1 MRPNVAYTKILELH
15 LHMQNY
21 QPTSAKIRVLLVFI
35 LSALVFYAGYRFA
48 LTPNASSREGTSL
61 GSILDLIS
69 KRYVDTINAA
79 DLESKTLQ
87 SILQELDPHS
97 VYIDAKDVTR
107 ANEGLVGNF
116 QGIGVE
122 FLIYKDTVRILK
134 CIPGGPSEKA
144 GLHAGDCILNVFS
157 KSRKQ
162 ITLMGKETTED
173 SVFKYLRGPESSKI
187 EMEIYRFGAKKP
199 EKITLERAEIPIES
213 IDCAFF
219 IKPYKIGRAHV

>member
-1 MRPNVAYTKILELH
+1 MRPNVTYTKILELH

-21 QPTSAKIRVLLVFI
+21 QQNYQPTSQQSSAKIRVLLVFI
-35 LSALVFYAGYRFA
+35 LLAMVFYAGYRFA
-48 LTPNASSREGTSL
+48 LTPNASSREGTPLS
-61 GSILDLIS
+61 SILELIS

-122 FLIYKDTVRILK
+122 FLI
-134 CIPGGPSEKA
+134 
-144 GLHAGDCILNVFS
+144 
-157 KSRKQ
+157 
-162 ITLMGKETTED
+162 
-173 SVFKYLRGPESSKI
+173 
-187 EMEIYRFGAKKP
+187 
-199 EKITLERAEIPIES
+199 
-213 IDCAFF
+213 
-219 IKPYKIGRAHV
+219 